1 MTDKELQLRHWLN
14 RAFYAD
20 KKVKALEM
28 LAEQCRERAQGLSHS
43 VEGNDVSG
51 HSTPENGTENALMKL
66 ADIEERAQRQRE
78 EAVCA
83 SDEIQQAISTLHDED
98 LETVLIHRYLL
109 FETIEQ
115 VAESIGY
122 DPRTVKRKIRR
133 AIEKLSPD
141 VLECPPDSVV

>member
-28 LAEQCRERAQGLSHS
+28 LAEQCRERAQGLSRS
-43 VEGNDVSG
+43 VEGNDAPG
-51 HSTPENGTENALMKL
+51 HSTPGNGTENALMKL
-66 ADIEERAQRQRE
+66 AEMEERVQRQMKD
-78 EAVCA
+78 AVYA
-83 SDEIQQAISTLHDED
+83 SSEIQLVISTLHDED

-115 VAESIGY
+115 VANSIGY

-133 AIEKLSPD
+133 AIEKLSPN
-141 VLECPPDSVV
+141 VP

>member
-20 KKVKALEM
+20 KKVRALEM
-28 LAEQCRERAQGLSHS
+28 LAEQCRERAQGLSRS
-43 VEGNDVSG
+43 VEGNDVPG
-51 HSTPENGTENALMKL
+51 HSTPGNGTENALMKL
-66 ADIEERAQRQRE
+66 AEMEERVQRQMKD
-78 EAVCA
+78 AVYA
-83 SDEIQQAISTLHDED
+83 SSEIQLVISTLHDED

-115 VAESIGY
+115 VANSIGY

-133 AIEKLSPD
+133 AIEKLSPN
-141 VLECPPDSVV
+141 VP

>member
-14 RAFYAD
+14 RAFYAE
-20 KKVKALEM
+20 KKVRALEA
-28 LAEQCRERAQGLSHS
+28 LVEQCRERAQGLSRCS
-43 VEGNDVSG
+43 EGNDKGRSD
-51 HSTPENGTENALMKL
+51 SAENGTENALMKL
-66 ADIEERAQRQRE
+66 ADMEERARRQRE
-78 EAVCA
+78 EAICA
-83 SDEIQQAISTLHDED
+83 SDEIQRAISTLHDED